1 MSNSISNVDSISFT
15 AGGSG
20 IVIPKASGT
29 GFKVD
34 PAAPTFG
41 WKDLIGDI
49 NPKGSGAGTPARTV
63 YNGGTLAGL
72 AFSANDLCDFVYH
85 IPHDYVPQS
94 DLFWH
99 VHWSHNGTAISGNA
113 VFTAYFS
120 YALGF
125 NQANFTAEKNQA
137 ITYATTNIT
146 TTPRYR
152 HRVDEIQITTAGGAA
167 DKLDST
173 AISEPDGVILLTL
186 KLTTLPTIT
195 GGSLFVHTADI
206 HYQTISPSGTK
217 NKAPNFY
224 A

>member
-1 MSNSISNVDSISFT
+1 MPVLFNQGLVVPKTSGVGIQVDT
-15 AGGSG
+15 
-20 IVIPKASGT
+20 T
-29 GFKVD
+29 
-34 PAAPTFG
+34 APTFG
-41 WKDLIGDI
+41 WKDIIGSVE
-49 NPKGSGAGTPARTV
+49 PKGSGAGTPTRTI

-72 AFSANDLCDFVYH
+72 AFTTNDLCDFVYH
-85 IPHDYVPQS
+85 IPHDIVPGS
-94 DLFWH
+94 DLYWH

-137 ITYATTNIT
+137 ITYNTVDVT

-152 HRVDEIQITTAGGAA
+152 HRVDEMQISTNGGAA
-167 DKLDST
+167 DKLDS
-173 AISEPDGVILLTL
+173 AAVSEPDGLVLLTL

-195 GGSLFVHTADI
+195 GGNLFVHTCDI
-206 HYQTISPSGTK
+206 HYQSNGGLGTK

-224 A
+224 T